1 MIIENGSD
9 LLLVLNLT
17 DEKGN
22 RIRVNTKNSFTIRV
36 FTAERSNYLEY
47 NKTDIV
53 STSDNDKLY
62 LNSNELE
69 TLESGVIAY
78 TYMYGVGDKN
88 FNDGEYNNQK
98 TVYTDYYFK
107 NSGCSIGT
115 PSNPVDYK
123 VIQQLKDR
131 INDETDR
138 ATAVEGSLFNKME
151 EHQTEVTNRI
161 NQEVENS
168 TAKVNTEAS
177 ERQAADTALQGNID
191 KLNQTV
197 SSNKTA
203 SDKAISDVSTA
214 VKSETTRATAK
225 ESALEGKITSL
236 TNTVS
241 SNKTATDKAISDVS
255 TAVKSETTRATAKES
270 SLEGSISTTNSNLD
284 AEIKRAKAAE
294 KVNADAITTLSGT
307 VSSNKTATDK
317 AISDEVARAKKAES
331 DLSGNIS
338 TTNTNLNSEITR
350 AKAAEAKALADAKTD
365 AANKYQPKGNYL
377 TSHQDIS
384 GKLDKTTA
392 SQTYLTKTD
401 ASATYQ
407 PKGNYLTSHQD
418 ISGKVDKV
426 TGKGLST
433 NDYTTAEKNKLA
445 SLPDDFEGACTDAEI
460 EAMLK
465 ELGL

>member
-22 RIRVNTKNSFTIRV
+22 RIKVNTKNSFTIRV

-62 LNSNELE
+62 LNSNQLE

-107 NSGCSIGT
+107 NSGSSMGA
-115 PSNPVDYK
+115 PSNPVDDK

-131 INDETDR
+131 IKEETDR

-168 TAKVNTEAS
+168 TAKVNTEAT
-177 ERQAADTALQGNID
+177 ERKDADTALQGNID
-191 KLNQTV
+191 KLSQTV
-197 SSNKTA
+197 TANKTA
-203 SDKAISDVSTA
+203 SDKAISDVSAA
-214 VKSETTRATAK
+214 VKSET
-225 ESALEGKITSL
+225 
-236 TNTVS
+236 
-241 SNKTATDKAISDVS
+241 D
-255 TAVKSETTRATAKES
+255 RATAKES

-384 GKLDKTTA
+384 GK
-392 SQTYLTKTD
+392 
-401 ASATYQ
+401 
-407 PKGNYLTSHQD
+407 
-418 ISGKVDKV
+418 VDKV

-445 SLPDDFEGACTDAEI
+445 SLPDDFEGDCTDAEI

>member
-98 TVYTDYYFK
+98 TVYTDYYYR
-107 NSGCSIGT
+107 NSGSSIGA

-131 INDETDR
+131 IKDETDR
-138 ATAVEGSLFNKME
+138 ATAVEGSLFNKMD
-151 EHQTEVTNRI
+151 EHQTEVTSRI
-161 NQEVENS
+161 NQEAENTTS
-168 TAKVNTEAS
+168 KVNTEAS

-203 SDKAISDVSTA
+203 SDKAIS
-214 VKSETTRATAK
+214 
-225 ESALEGKITSL
+225 
-236 TNTVS
+236 N
-241 SNKTATDKAISDVS
+241 
-255 TAVKSETTRATAKES
+255 
-270 SLEGSISTTNSNLD
+270 
-284 AEIKRAKAAE
+284 
-294 KVNADAITTLSGT
+294 
-307 VSSNKTATDK
+307 
-317 AISDEVARAKKAES
+317 EVTRAKKAES
-331 DLSGNIS
+331 DLSESIS
-338 TTNTNLNSEITR
+338 TTNTNLSNEITR
-350 AKAAEAKALADAKTD
+350 AKAAEAKALQDAKND
-365 AANKYQPKGNYL
+365 AAAKYQV
-377 TSHQDIS
+377 
-384 GKLDKTTA
+384 
-392 SQTYLTKTD
+392 
-401 ASATYQ
+401 
-407 PKGNYLTSHQD
+407 KGNYLTSHQD

-426 TGKGLST
+426 AGKGLST

>member
-36 FTAERSNYLEY
+36 FTVERSNYLEY

-98 TVYTDYYFK
+98 TVYTDYYYR
-107 NSGCSIGT
+107 NSGSSIGA
-115 PSNPVDYK
+115 PSNSVDYK

-131 INDETDR
+131 IKDETDR
-138 ATAVEGSLFNKME
+138 ATAVEGSLFNKMD

-161 NQEVENS
+161 NQEAENTTS
-168 TAKVNTEAS
+168 KVNTEATD
-177 ERQAADTALQGNID
+177 RKAADTALQGNID

-203 SDKAISDVSTA
+203 SDKAISD
-214 VKSETTRATAK
+214 
-225 ESALEGKITSL
+225 
-236 TNTVS
+236 
-241 SNKTATDKAISDVS
+241 
-255 TAVKSETTRATAKES
+255 
-270 SLEGSISTTNSNLD
+270 
-284 AEIKRAKAAE
+284 
-294 KVNADAITTLSGT
+294 
-307 VSSNKTATDK
+307 
-317 AISDEVARAKKAES
+317 EVTRAKKAES
-331 DLSGNIS
+331 DLSESIS
-338 TTNTNLNSEITR
+338 TTNTNLSNEITR
-350 AKAAEAKALADAKTD
+350 AKAAEAKALQDAKND
-365 AANKYQPKGNYL
+365 AAAKYQV
-377 TSHQDIS
+377 
-384 GKLDKTTA
+384 
-392 SQTYLTKTD
+392 
-401 ASATYQ
+401 
-407 PKGNYLTSHQD
+407 KGNYLTSHQD

-426 TGKGLST
+426 AGKGLST

>member
-123 VIQQLKDR
+123 VIQQLNDR
-131 INDETDR
+131 IKEETDR
-138 ATAVEGSLFNKME
+138 ATAVEGSLFNKMD
-151 EHQTEVTNRI
+151 EHQTEVTSRI
-161 NQEVENS
+161 NQEAENTTS
-168 TAKVNTEAS
+168 KVNTEAS

-203 SDKAISDVSTA
+203 S
-214 VKSETTRATAK
+214 
-225 ESALEGKITSL
+225 
-236 TNTVS
+236 
-241 SNKTATDKAISDVS
+241 DKAISDVS

>member
-107 NSGCSIGT
+107 NSGSSIGA

-131 INDETDR
+131 IKDETDR

-161 NQEVENS
+161 NQEAENTTS
-168 TAKVNTEAS
+168 KVNTEATD
-177 ERQAADTALQGNID
+177 RKAADTALQGNID

-203 SDKAISDVSTA
+203 SDKAISD
-214 VKSETTRATAK
+214 
-225 ESALEGKITSL
+225 
-236 TNTVS
+236 
-241 SNKTATDKAISDVS
+241 
-255 TAVKSETTRATAKES
+255 
-270 SLEGSISTTNSNLD
+270 
-284 AEIKRAKAAE
+284 
-294 KVNADAITTLSGT
+294 
-307 VSSNKTATDK
+307 
-317 AISDEVARAKKAES
+317 EVTRAKKAES
-331 DLSGNIS
+331 DLSESIS
-338 TTNTNLNSEITR
+338 TTNTNLSNEITR
-350 AKAAEAKALADAKTD
+350 AKAAEAKALQDAKND
-365 AANKYQPKGNYL
+365 AAAKYQV
-377 TSHQDIS
+377 
-384 GKLDKTTA
+384 
-392 SQTYLTKTD
+392 
-401 ASATYQ
+401 
-407 PKGNYLTSHQD
+407 KGNYLTSHQD

-426 TGKGLST
+426 AGKGLST

>member
-22 RIRVNTKNSFTIRV
+22 RIRVDTKNSFTIRV

-107 NSGCSIGT
+107 NSGSSMGA
-115 PSNPVDYK
+115 PSNPVDDK

-131 INDETDR
+131 INDETD
-138 ATAVEGSLFNKME
+138 
-151 EHQTEVTNRI
+151 
-161 NQEVENS
+161 
-168 TAKVNTEAS
+168 
-177 ERQAADTALQGNID
+177 
-191 KLNQTV
+191 
-197 SSNKTA
+197 
-203 SDKAISDVSTA
+203 
-214 VKSETTRATAK
+214 
-225 ESALEGKITSL
+225 
-236 TNTVS
+236 
-241 SNKTATDKAISDVS
+241 
-255 TAVKSETTRATAKES
+255 RATAKES

>member
-36 FTAERSNYLEY
+36 FTVERSNYLEY

-98 TVYTDYYFK
+98 TVYTDYYYK
-107 NSGCSIGT
+107 NSGSSIGA

-131 INDETDR
+131 IKDETDR
-138 ATAVEGSLFNKME
+138 ATAVEGSLFNKMD

-161 NQEVENS
+161 NQEAENTTS
-168 TAKVNTEAS
+168 KVNTEATD
-177 ERQAADTALQGNID
+177 RKAADTALQGNID

-203 SDKAISDVSTA
+203 SDKAISD
-214 VKSETTRATAK
+214 
-225 ESALEGKITSL
+225 
-236 TNTVS
+236 
-241 SNKTATDKAISDVS
+241 
-255 TAVKSETTRATAKES
+255 
-270 SLEGSISTTNSNLD
+270 
-284 AEIKRAKAAE
+284 
-294 KVNADAITTLSGT
+294 
-307 VSSNKTATDK
+307 
-317 AISDEVARAKKAES
+317 EVTRAKKAES
-331 DLSGNIS
+331 DLSESIS
-338 TTNTNLNSEITR
+338 TTNTNLSNEITR
-350 AKAAEAKALADAKTD
+350 AKAAEAKALQDAKND
-365 AANKYQPKGNYL
+365 AAAKYQV
-377 TSHQDIS
+377 
-384 GKLDKTTA
+384 
-392 SQTYLTKTD
+392 
-401 ASATYQ
+401 
-407 PKGNYLTSHQD
+407 KGNYLTSHQD

-426 TGKGLST
+426 AGKGLST

>member
-107 NSGCSIGT
+107 NSGSSIGA

-131 INDETDR
+131 IKDETDR
-138 ATAVEGSLFNKME
+138 ATAVEGSLFNKMD

-161 NQEVENS
+161 NQEAENTTS
-168 TAKVNTEAS
+168 KVNTEATD
-177 ERQAADTALQGNID
+177 RKAADTALQGNID

-203 SDKAISDVSTA
+203 SDKAISD
-214 VKSETTRATAK
+214 
-225 ESALEGKITSL
+225 
-236 TNTVS
+236 
-241 SNKTATDKAISDVS
+241 
-255 TAVKSETTRATAKES
+255 
-270 SLEGSISTTNSNLD
+270 
-284 AEIKRAKAAE
+284 
-294 KVNADAITTLSGT
+294 
-307 VSSNKTATDK
+307 
-317 AISDEVARAKKAES
+317 EVTRAKKAES
-331 DLSGNIS
+331 DLSESIS
-338 TTNTNLNSEITR
+338 TTNTNLSNEITR
-350 AKAAEAKALADAKTD
+350 AKAAEAKALQDAKND
-365 AANKYQPKGNYL
+365 AAAKYQV
-377 TSHQDIS
+377 
-384 GKLDKTTA
+384 
-392 SQTYLTKTD
+392 
-401 ASATYQ
+401 
-407 PKGNYLTSHQD
+407 KGNYLTSHQD

-426 TGKGLST
+426 AGKGLST

>member
-123 VIQQLKDR
+123 VIQQLKDS
-131 INDETDR
+131 IKDETDR
-138 ATAVEGSLFNKME
+138 ATAVEGSLFNKMD

-161 NQEVENS
+161 NQEAENTTS
-168 TAKVNTEAS
+168 KVNTEAS

-203 SDKAISDVSTA
+203 SDKA
-214 VKSETTRATAK
+214 
-225 ESALEGKITSL
+225 L
-236 TNTVS
+236 
-241 SNKTATDKAISDVS
+241 
-255 TAVKSETTRATAKES
+255 
-270 SLEGSISTTNSNLD
+270 
-284 AEIKRAKAAE
+284 
-294 KVNADAITTLSGT
+294 
-307 VSSNKTATDK
+307 
-317 AISDEVARAKKAES
+317 SDEVTRAKKAES
-331 DLSGNIS
+331 DLSESIS
-338 TTNTNLNSEITR
+338 TTNTNLSNEITR
-350 AKAAEAKALADAKTD
+350 AKAAEAKALQDAKND
-365 AANKYQPKGNYL
+365 AAAKYQPKG
-377 TSHQDIS
+377 S
-384 GKLDKTTA
+384 
-392 SQTYLTKTD
+392 
-401 ASATYQ
+401 
-407 PKGNYLTSHQD
+407 YLTSHQD

-426 TGKGLST
+426 AGKGLST
-433 NDYTTAEKNKLA
+433 NDYTTAEKKKLA
-445 SLPDDFEGACTDAEI
+445 SLPDDFEGACTDTEI

>member
-36 FTAERSNYLEY
+36 FTVERSNYLEY

-107 NSGCSIGT
+107 NSGSSIGA

-131 INDETDR
+131 IKDETDR
-138 ATAVEGSLFNKME
+138 ATAVEGSLFNKMD
-151 EHQTEVTNRI
+151 EHQTEVTSRI
-161 NQEVENS
+161 NQEAEN
-168 TAKVNTEAS
+168 TTFKVNTEAS

-241 SNKTATDKAISDVS
+241 SNKTATDKAV
-255 TAVKSETTRATAKES
+255 
-270 SLEGSISTTNSNLD
+270 
-284 AEIKRAKAAE
+284 
-294 KVNADAITTLSGT
+294 
-307 VSSNKTATDK
+307 
-317 AISDEVARAKKAES
+317 SDEV
-331 DLSGNIS
+331 
-338 TTNTNLNSEITR
+338 TR
-350 AKAAEAKALADAKTD
+350 AKAAEAKALQDAKND
-365 AANKYQPKGNYL
+365 AAAKYQVKGNYL

-384 GKLDKTTA
+384 GKLDKTVA
-392 SQTYLTKTD
+392 SQTYLSKTD
-401 ASATYQ
+401 ATAKYQ
-407 PKGNYLTSHQD
+407 PKGSYLTSHQD

-426 TGKGLST
+426 AGKGLST

>member
-98 TVYTDYYFK
+98 TVYTDYYYR
-107 NSGCSIGT
+107 NSGSSIGA

-131 INDETDR
+131 IKEETDR
-138 ATAVEGSLFNKME
+138 ATAVEGSLFNKMD

-161 NQEVENS
+161 NQEAENTTS
-168 TAKVNTEAS
+168 KVNTEATD
-177 ERQAADTALQGNID
+177 RKAADTALQGNID
-191 KLNQTV
+191 KLSQTV

-203 SDKAISDVSTA
+203 SDKAISD
-214 VKSETTRATAK
+214 
-225 ESALEGKITSL
+225 
-236 TNTVS
+236 
-241 SNKTATDKAISDVS
+241 
-255 TAVKSETTRATAKES
+255 
-270 SLEGSISTTNSNLD
+270 
-284 AEIKRAKAAE
+284 
-294 KVNADAITTLSGT
+294 
-307 VSSNKTATDK
+307 
-317 AISDEVARAKKAES
+317 EVTRAKKAES
-331 DLSGNIS
+331 DLSESIS
-338 TTNTNLNSEITR
+338 TTNTNLSNEITR
-350 AKAAEAKALADAKTD
+350 AKAAEAKALQDAKND
-365 AANKYQPKGNYL
+365 AAAKYQV
-377 TSHQDIS
+377 
-384 GKLDKTTA
+384 
-392 SQTYLTKTD
+392 
-401 ASATYQ
+401 
-407 PKGNYLTSHQD
+407 KGNYLTSHQD

-426 TGKGLST
+426 AGKGLST

>member
-123 VIQQLKDR
+123 VIQQLNDR
-131 INDETDR
+131 IKEETDR

-161 NQEVENS
+161 NQEAENTTS
-168 TAKVNTEAS
+168 KVNTEATD
-177 ERQAADTALQGNID
+177 RKAADTALQGNID
-191 KLNQTV
+191 KLSQTV
-197 SSNKTA
+197 SNNKTA
-203 SDKAISDVSTA
+203 SDKAISD
-214 VKSETTRATAK
+214 E
-225 ESALEGKITSL
+225 
-236 TNTVS
+236 
-241 SNKTATDKAISDVS
+241 
-255 TAVKSETTRATAKES
+255 
-270 SLEGSISTTNSNLD
+270 
-284 AEIKRAKAAE
+284 AA
-294 KVNADAITTLSGT
+294 
-307 VSSNKTATDK
+307 
-317 AISDEVARAKKAES
+317 
-331 DLSGNIS
+331 
-338 TTNTNLNSEITR
+338 R
-350 AKAAEAKALADAKTD
+350 AKAAEAKAF
-365 AANKYQPKGNYL
+365 
-377 TSHQDIS
+377 
-384 GKLDKTTA
+384 
-392 SQTYLTKTD
+392 
-401 ASATYQ
+401 
-407 PKGNYLTSHQD
+407 QD

-426 TGKGLST
+426 AGKGLST

>member
-123 VIQQLKDR
+123 VIQQLNDR
-131 INDETDR
+131 IKEETDR
-138 ATAVEGSLFNKME
+138 ATAVEGSLFNKMD
-151 EHQTEVTNRI
+151 EHQTEVTSRI
-161 NQEVENS
+161 NQEAENTTS
-168 TAKVNTEAS
+168 KVNTEAS

-236 TNTVS
+236 TN
-241 SNKTATDKAISDVS
+241 
-255 TAVKSETTRATAKES
+255 
-270 SLEGSISTTNSNLD
+270 
-284 AEIKRAKAAE
+284 
-294 KVNADAITTLSGT
+294 T

>member
-123 VIQQLKDR
+123 VIQQLNDR
-131 INDETDR
+131 IKEETDR

-168 TAKVNTEAS
+168 TAKVNTEAT
-177 ERQAADTALQGNID
+177 ERKDADTALQGNID
-191 KLNQTV
+191 KLSQTV
-197 SSNKTA
+197 TANKTA
-203 SDKAISDVSTA
+203 SDKAISDVSAA
-214 VKSETTRATAK
+214 VKSET
-225 ESALEGKITSL
+225 
-236 TNTVS
+236 
-241 SNKTATDKAISDVS
+241 D
-255 TAVKSETTRATAKES
+255 RATAKES

>member
-22 RIRVNTKNSFTIRV
+22 RIKVNTKNSFTIRV

-123 VIQQLKDR
+123 VIQQLKDS
-131 INDETDR
+131 IKEETDR

-168 TAKVNTEAS
+168 TAKVNTEAT
-177 ERQAADTALQGNID
+177 ERKDADTALQGNID
-191 KLNQTV
+191 KLSQTV
-197 SSNKTA
+197 TANKTA
-203 SDKAISDVSTA
+203 SDKAISD
-214 VKSETTRATAK
+214 E
-225 ESALEGKITSL
+225 
-236 TNTVS
+236 
-241 SNKTATDKAISDVS
+241 
-255 TAVKSETTRATAKES
+255 
-270 SLEGSISTTNSNLD
+270 
-284 AEIKRAKAAE
+284 AA
-294 KVNADAITTLSGT
+294 
-307 VSSNKTATDK
+307 
-317 AISDEVARAKKAES
+317 
-331 DLSGNIS
+331 
-338 TTNTNLNSEITR
+338 R
-350 AKAAEAKALADAKTD
+350 AKAAEAKAF
-365 AANKYQPKGNYL
+365 
-377 TSHQDIS
+377 
-384 GKLDKTTA
+384 
-392 SQTYLTKTD
+392 
-401 ASATYQ
+401 
-407 PKGNYLTSHQD
+407 QD

>member
-36 FTAERSNYLEY
+36 FTVERSNYLEY

-98 TVYTDYYFK
+98 TVYTDYYYR
-107 NSGCSIGT
+107 NSGSSIGA

-131 INDETDR
+131 IKDETDR
-138 ATAVEGSLFNKME
+138 ATAVEGSLFNKMD

-161 NQEVENS
+161 NQEAENTTS
-168 TAKVNTEAS
+168 KVNTEATD
-177 ERQAADTALQGNID
+177 RKAADTALQGNID

-203 SDKAISDVSTA
+203 SDKAISD
-214 VKSETTRATAK
+214 
-225 ESALEGKITSL
+225 
-236 TNTVS
+236 
-241 SNKTATDKAISDVS
+241 
-255 TAVKSETTRATAKES
+255 
-270 SLEGSISTTNSNLD
+270 
-284 AEIKRAKAAE
+284 
-294 KVNADAITTLSGT
+294 
-307 VSSNKTATDK
+307 
-317 AISDEVARAKKAES
+317 EVTRAKKAES
-331 DLSGNIS
+331 DLSESIS
-338 TTNTNLNSEITR
+338 TTNTNLSNEITR
-350 AKAAEAKALADAKTD
+350 AKAAEAKALQDAKND
-365 AANKYQPKGNYL
+365 AAAKYQV
-377 TSHQDIS
+377 
-384 GKLDKTTA
+384 
-392 SQTYLTKTD
+392 
-401 ASATYQ
+401 
-407 PKGNYLTSHQD
+407 KGNYLTSHQD

-426 TGKGLST
+426 AGKGLST

>member
-123 VIQQLKDR
+123 VIQQLKGS
-131 INDETDR
+131 IKDETDR
-138 ATAVEGSLFNKME
+138 ATAVEGSLFNKMD

-161 NQEVENS
+161 NQEAENTTS
-168 TAKVNTEAS
+168 KVNTEAS
-177 ERQAADTALQGNID
+177 ERKAADTAL
-191 KLNQTV
+191 
-197 SSNKTA
+197 
-203 SDKAISDVSTA
+203 
-214 VKSETTRATAK
+214 SE
-225 ESALEGKITSL
+225 S
-236 TNTVS
+236 
-241 SNKTATDKAISDVS
+241 
-255 TAVKSETTRATAKES
+255 
-270 SLEGSISTTNSNLD
+270 
-284 AEIKRAKAAE
+284 
-294 KVNADAITTLSGT
+294 
-307 VSSNKTATDK
+307 
-317 AISDEVARAKKAES
+317 
-331 DLSGNIS
+331 IS
-338 TTNTNLNSEITR
+338 TTNTNLSNEITR
-350 AKAAEAKALADAKTD
+350 AKAAEAKALQDAKND
-365 AANKYQPKGNYL
+365 AAAKYQV
-377 TSHQDIS
+377 
-384 GKLDKTTA
+384 
-392 SQTYLTKTD
+392 
-401 ASATYQ
+401 
-407 PKGNYLTSHQD
+407 KGNYLTSHQD

-426 TGKGLST
+426 AGKGLST

>member
-123 VIQQLKDR
+123 VIQQLKDS
-131 INDETDR
+131 IKEETDR
-138 ATAVEGSLFNKME
+138 ATAVEGSLFNKMD
-151 EHQTEVTNRI
+151 EHQTEVTSRI
-161 NQEVENS
+161 NQEAENTTS
-168 TAKVNTEAS
+168 KVNTEAS

-203 SDKAISDVSTA
+203 S
-214 VKSETTRATAK
+214 
-225 ESALEGKITSL
+225 
-236 TNTVS
+236 
-241 SNKTATDKAISDVS
+241 DKAISDVS

>member
-107 NSGCSIGT
+107 NSGSSIGA

-131 INDETDR
+131 IKDETDR
-138 ATAVEGSLFNKME
+138 ATAVEGSLFNKMD
-151 EHQTEVTNRI
+151 EHQTEVTSRI
-161 NQEVENS
+161 NQEAENTTS
-168 TAKVNTEAS
+168 KVNTEATD
-177 ERQAADTALQGNID
+177 RKAADTALQGNID

-203 SDKAISDVSTA
+203 SDKA
-214 VKSETTRATAK
+214 
-225 ESALEGKITSL
+225 L
-236 TNTVS
+236 
-241 SNKTATDKAISDVS
+241 
-255 TAVKSETTRATAKES
+255 
-270 SLEGSISTTNSNLD
+270 
-284 AEIKRAKAAE
+284 
-294 KVNADAITTLSGT
+294 
-307 VSSNKTATDK
+307 
-317 AISDEVARAKKAES
+317 SDEVTRAKKAES
-331 DLSGNIS
+331 DLSESIS
-338 TTNTNLNSEITR
+338 TTNTNLSNEITR
-350 AKAAEAKALADAKTD
+350 AKAAEAKALQDAKND
-365 AANKYQPKGNYL
+365 AAAKYQV
-377 TSHQDIS
+377 
-384 GKLDKTTA
+384 
-392 SQTYLTKTD
+392 
-401 ASATYQ
+401 
-407 PKGNYLTSHQD
+407 KGNYLTSHQD

-426 TGKGLST
+426 AGKGLST

>member
-78 TYMYGVGDKN
+78 TYMYGIGDKN

-98 TVYTDYYFK
+98 TVYTDYYYK
-107 NSGCSIGT
+107 NGGSSIGA

-131 INDETDR
+131 IKDETDR
-138 ATAVEGSLFNKME
+138 ATAVEGSLFNKMD

-161 NQEVENS
+161 NQEAENTTS
-168 TAKVNTEAS
+168 KVNTEATD
-177 ERQAADTALQGNID
+177 RKAADTALQGNID

-203 SDKAISDVSTA
+203 SDKAISD
-214 VKSETTRATAK
+214 
-225 ESALEGKITSL
+225 
-236 TNTVS
+236 
-241 SNKTATDKAISDVS
+241 
-255 TAVKSETTRATAKES
+255 
-270 SLEGSISTTNSNLD
+270 
-284 AEIKRAKAAE
+284 
-294 KVNADAITTLSGT
+294 
-307 VSSNKTATDK
+307 
-317 AISDEVARAKKAES
+317 EVTRAKKAES
-331 DLSGNIS
+331 DLSESIS
-338 TTNTNLNSEITR
+338 TTNTNLSNEITR
-350 AKAAEAKALADAKTD
+350 AKAAEAKALQDAKND
-365 AANKYQPKGNYL
+365 AAAKYQV
-377 TSHQDIS
+377 
-384 GKLDKTTA
+384 
-392 SQTYLTKTD
+392 
-401 ASATYQ
+401 
-407 PKGNYLTSHQD
+407 KGNYLTSHQD

-426 TGKGLST
+426 AGKGLST

>member
-36 FTAERSNYLEY
+36 FTVERSNYLEY

-98 TVYTDYYFK
+98 TVYTDYYYR
-107 NSGCSIGT
+107 NSGSSIGA

-131 INDETDR
+131 IKDETDR
-138 ATAVEGSLFNKME
+138 ATAVEGSLFNKMD
-151 EHQTEVTNRI
+151 EHQTEVTSRI
-161 NQEVENS
+161 NQEAENTTS
-168 TAKVNTEAS
+168 KVNTEAS
-177 ERQAADTALQGNID
+177 ERQAADTALQ
-191 KLNQTV
+191 
-197 SSNKTA
+197 
-203 SDKAISDVSTA
+203 
-214 VKSETTRATAK
+214 
-225 ESALEGKITSL
+225 GKITSL

-241 SNKTATDKAISDVS
+241 SNKTATDKAV
-255 TAVKSETTRATAKES
+255 
-270 SLEGSISTTNSNLD
+270 
-284 AEIKRAKAAE
+284 
-294 KVNADAITTLSGT
+294 
-307 VSSNKTATDK
+307 
-317 AISDEVARAKKAES
+317 SDEV
-331 DLSGNIS
+331 
-338 TTNTNLNSEITR
+338 TR
-350 AKAAEAKALADAKTD
+350 AKAAEAKALQDAKND
-365 AANKYQPKGNYL
+365 AAAKYQVKGNYL

-384 GKLDKTTA
+384 GKLDKTVA
-392 SQTYLTKTD
+392 SQTYLSKTD
-401 ASATYQ
+401 ATAKYQ
-407 PKGNYLTSHQD
+407 PKGSYLTSHQD

-426 TGKGLST
+426 AGKGLST

>member
-131 INDETDR
+131 IKEETDR
-138 ATAVEGSLFNKME
+138 ATAVEGSLFNKMD
-151 EHQTEVTNRI
+151 EHQTEVTSRI
-161 NQEVENS
+161 NQEAENTTS
-168 TAKVNTEAS
+168 KVNTEAS

-241 SNKTATDKAISDVS
+241 SNKTATDKAV
-255 TAVKSETTRATAKES
+255 
-270 SLEGSISTTNSNLD
+270 
-284 AEIKRAKAAE
+284 
-294 KVNADAITTLSGT
+294 
-307 VSSNKTATDK
+307 
-317 AISDEVARAKKAES
+317 SDEV
-331 DLSGNIS
+331 
-338 TTNTNLNSEITR
+338 TR
-350 AKAAEAKALADAKTD
+350 AKAAEAKALQDAKND
-365 AANKYQPKGNYL
+365 AAAKYQPKG
-377 TSHQDIS
+377 S
-384 GKLDKTTA
+384 
-392 SQTYLTKTD
+392 
-401 ASATYQ
+401 
-407 PKGNYLTSHQD
+407 YLTSHQD

-426 TGKGLST
+426 AGKGLST